1 MIEDNNDLRVFLLEW
16 LYERM
21 HNKLI
26 SKSMLPKLTAFQ
38 SFDKIALLYEI
49 ESLHRMG
56 YVHLKKITDG
66 PGGIELISIARPGVS
81 FLYQLHHT

>member
-26 SKSMLPKLTAFQ
+26 SKSMLPKLTAFK
-38 SFDKIALLYEI
+38 SFNKTDVLFEI
-49 ESLHRMG
+49 DSLHRMG
-56 YVHLKKITDG
+56 YVNLNKITDG
-66 PGGIELISIARPGVS
+66 PGGIELISIARSGVS
-81 FLYQLHHT
+81 FLYQLHHA